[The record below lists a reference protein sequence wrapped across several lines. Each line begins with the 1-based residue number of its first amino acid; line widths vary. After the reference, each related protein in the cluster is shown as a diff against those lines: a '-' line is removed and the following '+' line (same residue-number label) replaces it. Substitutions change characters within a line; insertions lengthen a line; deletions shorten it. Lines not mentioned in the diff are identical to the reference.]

1 MGATTKAL
9 VPPLMRG
16 SMERAPVTTLSL
28 SDLLARTHSLSVEQI
43 RQLAPFVRI
52 IILIRESTHGQ
63 TVRRQIICNR
73 SVNETAETAEI
84 FDLLGEATDRTRNLG
99 QDNES
104 SFGQVSVNFL
114 EMSARRNG
122 KPVVLTAM
130 ELKLLRYLIQNARR
144 VVSRNE
150 LLNEVW
156 GYDNYPLTRTVDNHI
171 LRLRQKLEQQPSR
184 PVHIQTVHGAGYK
197 FLP

>member
-1 MGATTKAL
+1 MGSTAKAL
-9 VPPLMRG
+9 VPRLMRG
-16 SMERAPVTTLSL
+16 SIERALVTTLSL
-28 SDLLARTHSLSVEQI
+28 SDLLARTHSLNVEQI
-43 RQLAPFVRI
+43 RQLARFVRVV
-52 IILIRESTHGQ
+52 ILIPESTHGQ
-63 TVRRQIICNR
+63 TVEPKVTCNR

-84 FDLLGEATDRTRNLG
+84 FDLLGEATD
-99 QDNES
+99 QDSES
-104 SFGQVSVNFL
+104 SFGQVRVNFL
-114 EMSARRNG
+114 EMSAHRNG
-122 KPVVLTAM
+122 EPVVLTAM

-171 LRLRQKLEQQPSR
+171 LKLRQKLEQQPSR
-184 PVHIQTVHGAGYK
+184 PVHIQTVHRAGYK